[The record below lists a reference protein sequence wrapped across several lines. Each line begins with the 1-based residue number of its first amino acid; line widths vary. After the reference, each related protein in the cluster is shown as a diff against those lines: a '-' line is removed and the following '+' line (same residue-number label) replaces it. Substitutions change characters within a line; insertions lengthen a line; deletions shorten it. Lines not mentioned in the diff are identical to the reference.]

1 MGKALGMGEEEE
13 GGRIKKK
20 WKEKR
25 KWKMGWILRTTYQ
38 LITNGIQIVEI
49 APETSRNVLA

>member
-1 MGKALGMGEEEE
+1 MGEEEE